1 MAVPGRIAAGP
12 GGPAESA
19 LLPDMKGSKQYD
31 VKDTQRLETV
41 KLRGMEFT
49 QCSPKDN

>member
-19 LLPDMKGSKQYD
+19 LLPATKISKQEQRRKVTEQWGA
-31 VKDTQRLETV
+31 VKTI
-41 KLRGMEFT
+41 G
-49 QCSPKDN
+49 